1 MLSFNL
7 KIQFF
12 VMHKS
17 IKMKSVTY
25 HLKYEKFDFVTI
37 LFHFFYIRTFLF
49 ESEKSLI
56 ENITSDANDKNI
68 SFFENKGLLQCIF
81 YISS

>member
-1 MLSFNL
+1 M
-7 KIQFF
+7 
-12 VMHKS
+12 MRKS

-37 LFHFFYIRTFLF
+37 LFHFFYIGTFLF

-56 ENITSDANDKNI
+56 ENITSDANDQNWV
-68 SFFENKGLLQCIF
+68 FF
-81 YISS
+81 